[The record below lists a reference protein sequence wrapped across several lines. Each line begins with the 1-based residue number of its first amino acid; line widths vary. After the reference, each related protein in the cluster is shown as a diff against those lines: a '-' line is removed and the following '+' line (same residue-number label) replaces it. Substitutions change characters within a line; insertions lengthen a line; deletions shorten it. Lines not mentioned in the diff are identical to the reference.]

1 MDDKILRQ
9 DIIDALDWD
18 PSVDSAN
25 IGVAVDNG
33 VAVLSGHVPNYA
45 QKLAAERIVKS
56 VKGVSAIA
64 DEIAVRYPGVSSHTD
79 EDIAHRAVQMLNWD
93 VMLPDDVVK
102 VKVSK
107 GWVTLEGQLDWEYQ
121 RRAAEADVRKLSGVI
136 GVSNLISLK
145 TRPQP
150 ADISRRIEAALKRDA
165 ELEASQIRVSAL
177 DGKVTLDGKVHS
189 WGERQAVERAVWSAP
204 GVRTVEDHLRIG

>member
-1 MDDKILRQ
+1 MQDKALRQ

-33 VAVLSGHVPNYA
+33 VAVLTGHVPNYA
-45 QKLAAERIVKS
+45 QKLAAERIAKG

-64 DEIAVRYPGVSSHTD
+64 AEIEVRYPGAPRHSD

-93 VMLPDDVVK
+93 VMLPDDAVK

-121 RRAAEADVRKLSGVI
+121 RRAAEADIRKLAGVI
-136 GVSNLISLK
+136 GVSNQIGLK
-145 TRPQP
+145 TRVQP
-150 ADISRRIEAALKRDA
+150 ADISHRIEAALKRDA
-165 ELEASQIRVSAL
+165 ELEARQVRISAL

-189 WGERQAVERAVWSAP
+189 WREREAVERAVWSAP
-204 GVRTVEDHLRIG
+204 GVRKVEDHLSIG

>member
-1 MDDKILRQ
+1 MDDKTLRQ

-25 IGVAVDNG
+25 IGVTVDSG

-45 QKLAAERIVKS
+45 QKLAAERITKR
-56 VKGVSAIA
+56 VKGVTAMV
-64 DEIAVRYPGVSSHTD
+64 DEIEVLYPGAPGHKD
-79 EDIAHRAVQMLNWD
+79 EDIAHRAIQVLNWN
-93 VMLPDDVVK
+93 VMLPDDAVK

-121 RRAAEADVRKLSGVI
+121 RRAAEADVRKLGGVI
-136 GVSNLISLK
+136 GVTNQITLK
-145 TRPQP
+145 ARVQQG
-150 ADISRRIEAALKRDA
+150 DVSHRIEAALKRDA
-165 ELEASQIRVSAL
+165 ELEAARVRVSVF

-189 WGERQAVERAVWSAP
+189 WHERDAVERAAWSAP
-204 GVRTVEDHLRIG
+204 GVRKVEDHLQIG